1 MKIGILTQPL
11 QRNYGGILQCYALC
25 EVLKGL
31 GHEVCVLDRHHHTPF
46 LRKVLRSAKR
56 ILLYCLGAEKKE
68 NILSIW
74 MTAGQMRTISRH
86 TSAFID
92 RHIPHTRPLLG
103 TKALRQAAGNE
114 HIDAYVVGSDQVW
127 RPVFSP
133 CIANYFIDF
142 DHRDNIVRIAYA
154 ASFGVDTWE
163 YDRQTQQ
170 VCAGYAKKFDAI
182 SVREDSGVTLCRNYL
197 GVAAEHVLDPT
208 MLLRREQYEK
218 LATDRHALASRGNLL
233 TYILDPSPEKSTIV
247 GNVSRKLGLTPFSVM
262 PSREADVL
270 NCAMY
275 PEECTSPAVEQWLRG
290 FMDARYV
297 IVDSFHGCVFSI
309 LFNKPFIAIAN
320 CSRGETRFTSLLRT
334 FGLEGRLIHN
344 AGELTDSLITAPV
357 DWERCNGIL
366 QSERKKSLL
375 FLRTN
380 LNK

>member
-170 VCAGYAKKFDAI
+170 VCAGYA
-182 SVREDSGVTLCRNYL
+182 
-197 GVAAEHVLDPT
+197 
-208 MLLRREQYEK
+208 
-218 LATDRHALASRGNLL
+218 
-233 TYILDPSPEKSTIV
+233 
-247 GNVSRKLGLTPFSVM
+247 
-262 PSREADVL
+262 
-270 NCAMY
+270 
-275 PEECTSPAVEQWLRG
+275 
-290 FMDARYV
+290 
-297 IVDSFHGCVFSI
+297 
-309 LFNKPFIAIAN
+309 
-320 CSRGETRFTSLLRT
+320 
-334 FGLEGRLIHN
+334 
-344 AGELTDSLITAPV
+344 
-357 DWERCNGIL
+357 
-366 QSERKKSLL
+366 
-375 FLRTN
+375 
-380 LNK
+380 